1 LDKHKKGELAGKL
14 SDAFVERMSA
24 GLQSWVDQA
33 ANKNLAWGYM
43 VFKKPLGHK
52 LGSHIVIP
60 KSPSYR
66 TLSVGKPAVTDALV
80 VAASRLSDLDSL
92 SGPKCLI
99 RLGNLPIICHVL
111 SQLCAAGVERAV
123 VLCGYKGERIK
134 EAIERDLD
142 QEIQDAL
149 QIEYLMVG
157 EDWRQGSAYSV
168 LRAQNSF
175 TSTDKFLVCMA
186 DHLFD
191 PSVIASMCAVP
202 FTRSEQAFCLLET
215 DTQGMVGMSA
225 SSVKVKLIEGTKKVE
240 SLGRNMEMEDASGV
254 DAGLFTTDF
263 SLFQKLQTLSS
274 QHAYFTLA
282 DAFGMYANNG
292 DLLAVKTDGKMWF
305 AVETKEALGFAV
317 ADGLKQIGMID
328 EDENWLSDGAFDQ
341 DGNRIPILLSGHGKE
356 IRVGGSKWSEFT
368 VERWRSAVYINL
380 SFFGDLY
387 TDTQNFITEI
397 AKHIKLRGERTS
409 LIEVGCGTGEFIRPI
424 ADNFRLSIGM
434 DFNKN
439 FIDFCNENIPKGK
452 EEKMAYYEGDAC
464 ELMDL
469 MRNKAP
475 KHIWDDTR
483 IVACV
488 GNTIGI
494 IPENLKER
502 VYRQM
507 AELAGPGGVVVIVY
521 WNARCFG
528 DACQNF
534 YHANPQ
540 LCGPFAGD
548 SIDFNTTTLQTP
560 APWNYRS
567 HWTGV
572 DEARGVLRKLGL
584 EEIMVEEKGKGVLV
598 AARVN
603 TKD

>member
-1 LDKHKKGELAGKL
+1 
-14 SDAFVERMSA
+14 
-24 GLQSWVDQA
+24 
-33 ANKNLAWGYM
+33 
-43 VFKKPLGHK
+43 
-52 LGSHIVIP
+52 
-60 KSPSYR
+60 
-66 TLSVGKPAVTDALV
+66 
-80 VAASRLSDLDSL
+80 
-92 SGPKCLI
+92 
-99 RLGNLPIICHVL
+99 LGNLPIICHVL
-111 SQLCAAGVERAV
+111 SQLCAAGIERAV

-134 EAIERDLD
+134 EVVERDLD
-142 QEIQDAL
+142 QEIKDAL
-149 QIEYLMVG
+149 QIDYLMVG

-168 LRAQNSF
+168 LKAQS
-175 TSTDKFLVCMA
+175 SYKPADKFLVCMA

-191 PSVIASMCAVP
+191 PSVVASMCSVP
-202 FTRSEQAFCLLET
+202 FSRPEQAFCLLET
-215 DTQGMVGMSA
+215 DTEGMVGMSA
-225 SSVKVKLIEGTKKVE
+225 NSVKVKLIEGTLKV
-240 SLGRNMEMEDASGV
+240 STMSRNMEISDAAGV

-263 SLFQKLQTLSS
+263 TLFAKLQTLAD

-282 DAFGMYANNG
+282 DAFCMYANNG
-292 DLLAVKTDGKMWF
+292 DLSAVKTDGKMWF

-317 ADGLKQIGMID
+317 SDGLKQIGMIE
-328 EDENWLSDGAFDQ
+328 EDENWLSDGAYDQ
-341 DGNRIPILLSGHGKE
+341 DGNRIPIALAGHGKE
-356 IRVGGSKWSEFT
+356 IQAGGSKWSEFT

-380 SFFGDLY
+380 SYFGDLY
-387 TDTQNFITEI
+387 TDTIDFITNI
-397 AKHIKLRGERTS
+397 GNHIKLRGNRAS

-424 ADNFRLSIGM
+424 CDNFRLSIGM

-452 EEKMAYYEGDAC
+452 ESKQAYYEGDAC
-464 ELMDL
+464 ELVEL
-469 MRNKAP
+469 MKAKAP

-483 IVACV
+483 IVACI

-507 AELAGPGGVVVIVY
+507 AELAGPDGVIVVVY
-521 WNARCFG
+521 WNAKSFG

-548 SIDFNTTTLQTP
+548 SIDFDTTTLQTP

-572 DEARGVLRKLGL
+572 EEARAVLRKLGL
-584 EEIMVEEKGKGVLV
+584 EEIMVQEKGKGVLI
-598 AARVN
+598 AARLN